1 MADDRLKALLTL
13 SEAELW
19 RPLWQWPWDQ
29 RTDVLRARER
39 RRHARWVPSEAGEA
53 YETSES
59 HVRVTE
65 FAEQF

>member
-19 RPLWQWPWDQ
+19 RPLWEWPWDQ

-39 RRHARWVPSEAGEA
+39 RRHARWVPSEPGEV
-53 YETSES
+53 YRPSEAFTA
-59 HVRVTE
+59 VLDFADTE
-65 FAEQF
+65 